1 MKTLVTGATG
11 LVGYNN
17 VKALLNEKR
26 QVKVLVRSLEKAK
39 RLLPSE
45 CELVKG
51 DITDIASIENAVKD
65 CDVIYHAAG
74 FPEQW
79 MKNND
84 IFTKINVEGTQN
96 MVDVALKNKVSRFI
110 YTSTIDVF
118 AGKKD
123 EEYDESVID
132 PYLKG
137 TYYERSK
144 QEADRRVVKALEKGL
159 PAVFLHPSGVYGP
172 GPTDSP
178 GTNDFITKVKN
189 KKLPALLPGGL
200 PIVYAED
207 IGKGHLLAELKAPI
221 GGRYILSEAYYT
233 LPELVKIVL
242 EELKM
247 DATKIPVVLPI
258 PVVKLLSTL
267 GEMLSQITNSPPLMP
282 KGQMLFLQWQARPKN
297 HKAIRELGWKP
308 TPTREGIRKTID
320 FLFKNEGLNRDFT
333 Q

>member
-17 VKALLNEKR
+17 VKALLKENR
-26 QVKVLVRSLEKAK
+26 QVKVLVRSLEKGK
-39 RLLPSE
+39 RLLPVE

-51 DITDIASIENAVKD
+51 DITDKASIENAAQD

-84 IFTKINVEGTQN
+84 IFTQINVEGTQN
-96 MVDVALKNKVSRFI
+96 IVDVAIKNKVKRFV

-118 AGKKD
+118 AAKKG
-123 EEYDESVID
+123 EEFDESIID
-132 PYLKG
+132 PHPKN
-137 TYYERSK
+137 TFYERSK
-144 QEADRRVVKALEKGL
+144 QEADRRVAKALEKGL

-221 GGRYILSEAYYT
+221 GSRYILSEAYYE
-233 LPELVKIVL
+233 LPALVKMIQ

-247 DATKIPVVLPI
+247 PINIPPVLPMLL
-258 PVVKLLSTL
+258 VKLL
-267 GEMLSQITNSPPLMP
+267 
-282 KGQMLFLQWQARPKN
+282 
-297 HKAIRELGWKP
+297 
-308 TPTREGIRKTID
+308 
-320 FLFKNEGLNRDFT
+320 
-333 Q
+333 

>member
-11 LVGYNN
+11 LVGYNI
-17 VKALLNEKR
+17 VRALLNENR
-26 QVKVLVRSLEKAK
+26 QVKALVRSLEKAK
-39 RLLPSE
+39 RILPSE

-51 DITDIASIENAVKD
+51 DITDITSIENAAKD
-65 CDVIYHAAG
+65 CDIIYHAAG

-79 MKNND
+79 MKNNN
-84 IFTKINVEGTQN
+84 IFTKVNVEGTQN
-96 MVDVALKNKVSRFI
+96 MIDVALKNKVKRFV

-118 AGKKD
+118 AGKKGEVYD
-123 EEYDESVID
+123 EEIID
-132 PYLKG
+132 PNPKG

-144 QEADRRVVKALEKGL
+144 QEADRRVVKGLEKGL

-178 GTNDFITKVKN
+178 GTNDLIIKIKN
-189 KKLPALLPGGL
+189 KKLPVLLPGGL

-242 EELKM
+242 EELNM
-247 DATKIPVVLPI
+247 DAVKTPVVLPI
-258 PVVKLLSTL
+258 PLVKLISSV
-267 GEMLSQITNSPPLMP
+267 GETISKITNKPPLMP
-282 KGQMLFLQWQARPKN
+282 KGQLLFLQWRARPN
-297 HKAIRELGWKP
+297 NYKAIKELGWKP
-308 TPTREGIRKTID
+308 TPTREGIKKTIN
-320 FLFKNEGLNRDFT
+320 FLFRN
-333 Q
+333 